1 MASQHPLKS
10 NRSMPNST
18 IIPVLVYNNVPQ
30 AVAWLC
36 YAFGFSER
44 LIIGTHRAQ
53 LVLGDACI
61 VVAAPQVALKAR
73 VTAASQEP
81 DHSIMVRVRNVD
93 RHHEHALRANARI
106 VSPPTNYGYG
116 ERQYTAE
123 DIGGHLWTF
132 SQTIIDIDP
141 ASWGG
146 TLIRRESSN

>member
-1 MASQHPLKS
+1 
-10 NRSMPNST
+10 MPNST
-18 IIPVLVYNNVPQ
+18 ITPVLVYDDVPK
-30 AVAWLC
+30 AIAWLC

-44 LIIGTHRAQ
+44 LIIGNHRAQ
-53 LVLGDACI
+53 LAFGDACI

-73 VTAASQEP
+73 VTSASQEA

-93 RHHEHALRANARI
+93 RHHEHAIRANARI

-123 DIGGHLWTF
+123 DIGGHIWTF

-141 ASWGG
+141 ATWGAA
-146 TLIRRESSN
+146 LIHREPSG